1 MRRLHGPY
9 TDAQL
14 ADLYQV
20 PWAADRNSDDHRLRI
35 AMTIQMGSWIA
46 EREGL
51 TTGADLSCGD
61 GQILRSLGL
70 QDITLGDLAPGYPLC
85 GPITETVRD
94 IGVVGIYVLSE
105 TIEHV
110 EDPAGLLAAIRPHC
124 RHLLLTTPDDET
136 NDCNPEHIWGWTRD
150 EMRGMLTDA
159 GFAPILSGGVDFRA
173 LGYLY
178 NYQLWCCR

>member
-9 TDAQL
+9 TDTQL
-14 ADLYQV
+14 AELYQH
-20 PWAADRNSDDHRLRI
+20 PWSADSNSDDHRLRI
-35 AMTIQMGSWIA
+35 AMTIQMGKWIV

-85 GPITETVRD
+85 GQITETVRGV
-94 IGVVGIYVLSE
+94 GVVDIYVLSE

-110 EDPAGLLAAIRPHC
+110 EDPAGLLCLLRRHC

-150 EMRGMLTDA
+150 EMRCMLIEA
-159 GFAPILSGGVDFRA
+159 GFTPILTGGVDFRA

-178 NYQLWCCR
+178 SYQLWVAR

>member
-14 ADLYQV
+14 AELYRR
-20 PWAADRNSDDHRLRI
+20 PWHASGNSDDHRLRI
-35 AMTIQMGSWIA
+35 AATIAMGKWIV

-51 TTGADLSCGD
+51 ATGADLSCGD
-61 GQILRSLGL
+61 AQIIKGLGL
-70 QDITLGDLAPGYPLC
+70 QEITLGDLAPGYPMC

-94 IGVVGIYVLSE
+94 IGVVDLFVLSE

-110 EDPAGLLAAIRPHC
+110 EDPQGLLAAIRPHC

-136 NDCNPEHIWGWTRD
+136 NDCNAEHIWGWTKA
-150 EMRGMLTDA
+150 EMTSMLQQA
-159 GFAPILSGGVDFRA
+159 GFSTILSGGVDFRA

-178 NYQLWCCR
+178 AFQMVVCR